1 LKLACV
7 VRRIEILTDV
17 RDTTDRCHIRCPAV
31 IYTATT
37 MTLYPNPSNSS
48 AVVSVY
54 APTDDV
60 YDIDVFNAAGQRILQ
75 LAKEARII
83 GHYSIIWNGRDAYN
97 QTVSSGVYWIR
108 IRSAQNRI
116 TQSLVLLR

>member
-1 LKLACV
+1 
-7 VRRIEILTDV
+7 
-17 RDTTDRCHIRCPAV
+17 
-31 IYTATT
+31 

-54 APTDDV
+54 AQTDDV

-83 GHYSIIWNGRDAYN
+83 GPYSITWNGRDAN
-97 QTVSSGVYWIR
+97 HRNVSSGVYWIR
-108 IRSAQNRI
+108 IRSAQKRI